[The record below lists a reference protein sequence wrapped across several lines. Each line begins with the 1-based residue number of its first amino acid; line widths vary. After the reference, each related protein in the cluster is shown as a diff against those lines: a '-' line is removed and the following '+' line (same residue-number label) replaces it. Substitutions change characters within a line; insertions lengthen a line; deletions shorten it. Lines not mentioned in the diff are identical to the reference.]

1 MQKSQGQEQYKE
13 HDQIQEQVKL
23 QEQFED
29 ETIYNLGHIGEFF
42 HEITVF

>member
-13 HDQIQEQVKL
+13 HDQIQELVQL
-23 QEQFED
+23 QEQVED
-29 ETIYNLGHIGEFF
+29 ETIHNLGHVAEVF